1 MCMNAHTHT
10 HTHTH
15 MHTQI
20 QKKKQHICAHAHTH
34 TNCTSQTHACTCKA
48 LWVQSKKKCGLKKVL
63 QAEDLRWADGRWR
76 NLLSISTWVELVRQ
90 NTGGWDQRDRREGAW
105 FLIDLIVRRRILYET
120 QDSSGSQC
128 GAQRIRDNYNKLCGQ
143 TWQNV

>member
-1 MCMNAHTHT
+1 MHTHACTCTYIQTHT

-15 MHTQI
+15 MPTHT
-20 QKKKQHICAHAHTH
+20 HARAHTRTALAGHMLAHARHSGWGVKT
-34 TNCTSQTHACTCKA
+34 
-48 LWVQSKKKCGLKKVL
+48 CGLKKVL

-105 FLIDLIVRRRILYET
+105 FLIDLMVRRRILYEK

-128 GAQRIRDNYNKLCGQ
+128 GAQRIRDNYHKLCGQ